1 MPRIGNRHDCSKGHR
16 VYYSPHCSSL
26 YFLMVLLVPLGLMS
40 SLCCHCTFFIP
51 TTLPTLF
58 LFSSIVSILVN
69 MKCCFLEFVFAFLYY
84 QITWNTLSLTLS
96 CAYLLQGS
104 IRLNNL
110 HIFMQ
115 VILWS
120 EGWFRKPNDIWCV
133 LSRIKY

>member
-1 MPRIGNRHDCSKGHR
+1 MPRTGNRHDCSKGHR

-26 YFLMVLLVPLGLMS
+26 YFLMILLVPLGLMS

-69 MKCCFLEFVFAFLYY
+69 MKCCFLAFVFAFLYY

-96 CAYLLQGS
+96 CVYLLQG
-104 IRLNNL
+104 IIHLNNL
-110 HIFMQ
+110 HILCRLYYGLKVGLGNLMH
-115 VILWS
+115 
-120 EGWFRKPNDIWCV
+120 IWCV
-133 LSRIKY
+133 LSTIKY